1 MSEQPAQSR
10 QPAAGESVDNG
21 PVVVGFDGSETGE
34 DGLALA
40 RWCGRVLDAPIIV
53 AVVAPAPAPV
63 GIGRVD
69 AEWVADRHRL
79 AEQVLDGARK
89 LMSSVTGP
97 VEYRILRSSSAAH
110 GLHDLAEE
118 VGAEI
123 IVVGSRSKG
132 PDERLFAG
140 STADRLLSGSV
151 CPIAVAPSGTRAR
164 PAGPLTRIGVAY
176 IDTAE
181 ARAAL
186 DLAARLARRT
196 SASLHLYTVVASEAE
211 VMPMGIGHDAE
222 HTFTSTV
229 REAFQLS
236 LDTALAGLPTGT
248 DAEGHLLTGNVVDV
262 LAELDGSDVDVLFC
276 GSRGYGPVRRVLL
289 GGVSSKLVRRARSPL
304 IVVPRA

>member
-1 MSEQPAQSR
+1 MSEQPLS
-10 QPAAGESVDNG
+10 PDTG

-34 DGLALA
+34 DALALA

-53 AVVAPAPAPV
+53 AVVHPAPAPV

-69 AEWVADRHRL
+69 AEWIADRHRV
-79 AEQVLDGARK
+79 AEQILDDARQ
-89 LMSSVTGP
+89 LMSAAGRP

-118 VGAEI
+118 VGAEV

-140 STADRLLSGSV
+140 STADRLLAGSV
-151 CPIAVAPSGTRAR
+151 CPIAVAPSGMRGRST
-164 PAGPLTRIGVAY
+164 GPLDRIGVAY
-176 IDTAE
+176 IDTPE
-181 ARAAL
+181 AIAAL

-196 SASLHLYTVVASEAE
+196 SANLHLYTVVAGEAE

-222 HTFTSTV
+222 HTFASTV
-229 REAFQLS
+229 RESFQLA
-236 LDTALAGLPTGT
+236 LDTALAGLPTST
-248 DAEGHLLTGNVVDV
+248 QVEGHLLTGNVIEV
-262 LAELDGSDVDVLFC
+262 LAELDSTDVDVLFC

-289 GGVSSKLVRRARSPL
+289 GGVSSRLVRRARSPL